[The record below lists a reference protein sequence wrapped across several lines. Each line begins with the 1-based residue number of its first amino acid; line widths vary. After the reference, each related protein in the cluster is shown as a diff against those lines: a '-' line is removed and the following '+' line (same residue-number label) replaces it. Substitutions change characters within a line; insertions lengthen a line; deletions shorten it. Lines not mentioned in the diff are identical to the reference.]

1 MIQPQ
6 AGGAWFS
13 CARKKAGL
21 APTWV
26 AGVAREGTNTTAPTE
41 VIGCILDT
49 GEDAKTEIL
58 GSMNEDQKR
67 ALRLALNHAL
77 GDTTE
82 VSQEDRE
89 LVLRLLGKREWPPA
103 GFRALAYEIVFQAIA
118 HEGAFS
124 DLW

>member
-1 MIQPQ
+1 M
-6 AGGAWFS
+6 
-13 CARKKAGL
+13 
-21 APTWV
+21 
-26 AGVAREGTNTTAPTE
+26 GVYWTA
-41 VIGCILDT
+41 
-49 GEDAKTEIL
+49 GEDAKTETL
-58 GSMNEDQKR
+58 GYMSEDQKR